1 MKKLISFLIGILVIA
16 LVINCIVAFTT
27 CDGCDVPNTT
37 VETEDKGDNSQEE
50 DLSFYIRFNGE
61 DVKDG
66 AKLTFKEYDLNGIDV
81 WGSGNYTVT
90 VVINAAAMFKCSING
105 EDITSENL
113 NVDMKDYFTIIKTP
127 TGYNV
132 GAKQLNTLEYA
143 LSKEFAVNG
152 EDAKVVI
159 NQESLFEVKE
169 GVLTDLPK
177 CLYKLTVMDNT
188 TGKRLSI
195 YFNLETASLEL
206 PTKVII

>member
-1 MKKLISFLIGILVIA
+1 MKKLISFLIGVLVIA
-16 LVINCIVAFTT
+16 LVITCIVAFTT
-27 CDGCDVPNTT
+27 CDGRNVPNTN
-37 VETEDKGDNSQEE
+37 VETEDEGNNSQEE
-50 DLSFYIRFNGE
+50 DISFYIRYNGQ
-61 DVKDG
+61 DVKNG

-90 VVINAAAMFKCSING
+90 VVINAAAIFECSING

-169 GVLTDLPK
+169 GIVTDIPK
-177 CLYKLTVMDNT
+177 CLFKLTVRDNT
-188 TGKRLSI
+188 TDKRLSI

-206 PTKVII
+206 PIKVII

>member
-1 MKKLISFLIGILVIA
+1 MKKLISFLIGVLVIA
-16 LVINCIVAFTT
+16 LIITCIVAFTT
-27 CDGCDVPNTT
+27 CDGCDVPITN
-37 VETEDKGDNSQEE
+37 VETEDKGDNNQQE

-113 NVDMKDYFTIIKTP
+113 NVGMEDYFTVIKTP

-143 LSKEFAVNG
+143 LSKEFAVND

-169 GVLTDLPK
+169 GVLTDIPK